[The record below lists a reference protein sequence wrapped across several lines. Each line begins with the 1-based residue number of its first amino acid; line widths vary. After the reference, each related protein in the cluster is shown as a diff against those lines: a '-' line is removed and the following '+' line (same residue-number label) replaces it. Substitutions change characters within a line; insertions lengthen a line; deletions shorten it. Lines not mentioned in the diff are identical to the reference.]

1 VRGCREGGVE
11 GRDLWIFYKKRKKM
25 IGRGITYDLG
35 NVGDVVECSS
45 VLVLVVGAEV
55 GIECYALKSVL
66 GHLKRTLE
74 LTGQ

>member
-1 VRGCREGGVE
+1 
-11 GRDLWIFYKKRKKM
+11 M